1 MPSITPQRWTPPPP
15 VPLEGQF
22 APNTV
27 LDDVELLPVGP
38 GPEDPLPDGEGGVI
52 TGLHDGRIVRL
63 DLESGATRQLAYTG
77 GRPLGL
83 DFDPDGDIVVCD
95 ASAGLLRIPRSGGEP
110 EVLVP
115 PGDGPGDVSLANNP
129 AVASD
134 GTVWFT
140 DSTRTRPLEDHVDAL
155 LDHAGEGRLLRLD
168 PGGSL
173 DVVKTGMTFA
183 NGVTLTADE
192 DAVLVAST
200 GDYTL
205 TRIDLT
211 GDRAGQE
218 TVLIDPLPGFPDNLS
233 TGPDGTIWLAIP
245 APRNPAA
252 DFLHPR
258 HPVLRRIVE
267 VLPEAV
273 KPSAARIAFVLGLSP
288 DGEVRH
294 NLQGSGERFHYIT
307 GVREHDG
314 WLYLGSET
322 HAVTALARIRVPD

>member
-1 MPSITPQRWTPPPP
+1 MGTRPQRWTPPPP
-15 VPLEGQF
+15 VPLAGQF
-22 APNTV
+22 APNAV

-38 GPEDPLPDGEGGVI
+38 GPEDPLPDGEGGIVA
-52 TGLHDGRIVRL
+52 GLRDGRIVRL
-63 DLESGATRQLAYTG
+63 DLDSGLVRQLAFTG

-83 DFDPDGDIVVCD
+83 EWDRDGDLVVCD
-95 ASAGLLRIPRSGGEP
+95 AHQGVLRVARGGGVP
-110 EVLVP
+110 EVLVAH
-115 PGDGPGDVSLANNP
+115 GDGADEVGVANNP
-129 AVASD
+129 AVGSD
-134 GTVWFT
+134 GTLWFT
-140 DSTRTRPLEDHVDAL
+140 DSTRSRPVSEVNDAI
-155 LDHAGEGRLLRLD
+155 LDHLGDGRLLRRD
-168 PGGSL
+168 PDGTL
-173 DVVKTGMTFA
+173 EVVRTGMTFA
-183 NGVTLTADE
+183 NGVTLTAGE

-205 TRIDLT
+205 TRIELT

-218 TVLIDPLPGFPDNLS
+218 TVLFDPLPGFPDNLS
-233 TGPDGTIWLAIP
+233 TGPDGTIWLAIA

-273 KPSAARIAFVLGLSP
+273 KPAAERHAFVLGLGP

-294 NLQGSGERFHYIT
+294 NLQGSGERYHYVT

-314 WLYLGSET
+314 WLYLGSLEMG
-322 HAVTALARIRVPD
+322 AVVRVPLER

>member
-15 VPLEGQF
+15 VPLEGEF
-22 APNTV
+22 APNDV
-27 LDDVELLPVGP
+27 LDHVELLPVGP
-38 GPEDPLPDGEGGVI
+38 GPEDPLPDGEGGII

-63 DLESGATRQLAYTG
+63 DLDAGHTRQLAFTG

-95 ASAGLLRIPRSGGEP
+95 AFAGLLRVRRHGSEP

-115 PGDGPGDVSLANNP
+115 PGDGPDQVSLANNP

-140 DSTRTRPLEDHVDAL
+140 DSNRTRPVEDHVNAI
-155 LDHAGEGRLLRLD
+155 LDHAGTGRLLRRD
-168 PGGSL
+168 PDGSL
-173 DVVKTGMTFA
+173 DVVRTGMTFA
-183 NGVTLTADE
+183 NGVTLTAEE

-205 TRIDLT
+205 TRIELT
-211 GDRAGQE
+211 GDRAGEE
-218 TVLIDPLPGFPDNLS
+218 TVLFDPLPGFPDNLS

-258 HPVLRRIVE
+258 HPLLRRIVQR
-267 VLPEAV
+267 LPEAL
-273 KPSAARIAFVLGLSP
+273 KPAAERHAFVLGLGP

-294 NLQGSGERFHYIT
+294 NLQGSGERYHYVT

-314 WLYLGSET
+314 WLYLGSEPEE
-322 HAVTALARIRVPD
+322 VTAIARIRRPD

>member
-1 MPSITPQRWTPPPP
+1 MPTTTPQRWTPPPP
-15 VPLEGQF
+15 VPMTGDF
-22 APNTV
+22 APNDV
-27 LDDVELLPVGP
+27 LDGVELLPVGP
-38 GPEDPLPDGEGGVI
+38 GPEDPLPDGEGGIV

-63 DLESGATRQLAYTG
+63 DLDSGEVRQLAYTG

-83 DFDPDGDIVVCD
+83 EWDRDGDLVVCD
-95 ASAGLLRIPRSGGEP
+95 AHQGVLRVARSGGVP
-110 EVLVP
+110 EVLVA
-115 PGDGPGDVSLANNP
+115 PGDGPDEVGLANNP

-134 GTVWFT
+134 GTLWFT
-140 DSTRTRPLEDHVDAL
+140 DSCRSRPLEEHVDAI
-155 LDHAGEGRLLRLD
+155 LDHLGDGRLLRRD
-168 PGGSL
+168 PDGSL
-173 DVVKTGMTFA
+173 DVVKGGMTFA
-183 NGVTLTADE
+183 NGVTLTAEE

-205 TRIDLT
+205 TRIELT

-218 TVLIDPLPGFPDNLS
+218 TVLFDPLPGFPDNLS

-258 HPVLRRIVE
+258 HPVLRRIVQR
-267 VLPEAV
+267 LPDALR
-273 KPSAARIAFVLGLSP
+273 PAAERHAFVLGLGP

-294 NLQGSGERFHYIT
+294 NLQGSGERYHYVT

-322 HAVTALARIRVPD
+322 DAITAIARIPRP